1 MFRLKL
7 RRQRDTE
14 DFDGS
19 TDELL
24 DEIERLT
31 ERNRDASDPE
41 TEREVLRLR
50 HLAGI
55 RLMDGAPPDPA
66 FAEPAADRLPEADG
80 LPDIAPADL
89 TPELLRAGILRD
101 GCLLVRGLVPR
112 EAAEA
117 FANGIERS
125 FEEREQGDAAAPG
138 WYEEFEPH
146 SRFGPVNERPWIKEG
161 GGVLAID
168 SPTLSF
174 EMLELFES
182 AGVPRLVS
190 GYLGEPAL
198 ISVQKT
204 TLRKAE
210 PSVPG
215 AWHQDGAFMGEV
227 RSLNLWL
234 ALSRCGD
241 VAPGLDI
248 VPRRLDEFA
257 ATGTDEAVLSYQ
269 VSQRSAETAAA
280 GVPIVR
286 PVSSP
291 VTRCSST
298 RSASTRPRRTRPCP
312 TPGSRSR
319 TGSSAGR
326 RSRASSSPSP
336 SSGAGSVPQRPRPLG
351 RVDGAVGGADAAV
364 PRRRG
369 RPLDRRGR
377 RVRR

>member
-1 MFRLKL
+1 
-7 RRQRDTE
+7 
-14 DFDGS
+14 
-19 TDELL
+19 
-24 DEIERLT
+24 
-31 ERNRDASDPE
+31 
-41 TEREVLRLR
+41 
-50 HLAGI
+50 
-55 RLMDGAPPDPA
+55 
-66 FAEPAADRLPEADG
+66 
-80 LPDIAPADL
+80 
-89 TPELLRAGILRD
+89 
-101 GCLLVRGLVPR
+101 VRGLVPR

-117 FANGIERS
+117 FAHGIERS

-190 GYLGEPAL
+190 DYLGEPAL

-215 AWHQDGAFMGEV
+215 AWHQDGAFMGDV

-248 VPRRLDEFA
+248 VSRRLDEFA
-257 ATGTDEAVLSYQ
+257 ATGTDEAMLSYQ
-269 VSQRSAETAAA
+269 VSQRAAETAAGGA
-280 GVPIVR
+280 AIVR
-286 PVSSP
+286 PVFEPGDAVFFDEMCLHQTASDPSMPNPRFAIENWFFGGSAFPREFFP
-291 VTRCSST
+291 V
-298 RSASTRPRRTRPCP
+298 
-312 TPGSRSR
+312 
-319 TGSSAGR
+319 
-326 RSRASSSPSP
+326 
-336 SSGAGSVPQRPRPLG
+336 
-351 RVDGAVGGADAAV
+351 AV
-364 PRRRG
+364 
-369 RPLDRRGR
+369 
-377 RVRR
+377 